1 MLHIVNGDSVGNKLK
16 DAGAQGDVLVWREM
30 YTEGPVFLRQEL
42 PENRIARGQY
52 MEEAFGI
59 PLEEWKTSAEAPE
72 KRLADFHLHE
82 DIVLWFEHDLFDQT
96 MLSYLLHWFSG
107 QSLGNTKLYLLSI
120 NQFPGIPLFHG
131 LGQLSA
137 AQLSTLMNTW
147 EEVSA
152 GQLSLGK
159 KAWEAYTA
167 MTPAAISDLLR
178 EDTSALPFLEDA
190 FKLHLSRYPSVQNGL
205 GVIEQTTL
213 ELLASGTDTPLL
225 LFQQTGDKH
234 HVLGM
239 GDTQYWFCLRQL
251 AQGSHPLIAL
261 EGSVSI
267 PGLYDSP
274 QSFLHSKISLTGLGA
289 EVAGNRKDWAKLNG
303 IHKWFG
309 GVLLEGHD
317 PPWRWDNEH
326 SAIVPV

>member
-16 DAGAQGDVLVWREM
+16 EAGAQGDVLVWREM
-30 YTEGPVFLRQEL
+30 YTEGPVFLQPEL
-42 PENRIARGQY
+42 PANRIARGEY
-52 MEEAFGI
+52 MEQAIGI
-59 PLEEWKTSAEAPE
+59 PLEEWQKSAEAQE
-72 KRLADFHLHE
+72 KQLAGYHLYE

-96 MLSYLLHWFSG
+96 MLSYLLHWFS
-107 QSLGNTKLYLLSI
+107 QRSLGKTRLHLLSI

-137 AQLSTLMNTW
+137 AELSSLMNTW
-147 EEVSA
+147 EEIS
-152 GQLSLGK
+152 GEQLTLGK

-167 MTPAAISDLLR
+167 KTPEAISTLLR

-213 ELLASGTDTPLL
+213 ELLATGTDTPMR

-239 GDTQYWFCLRQL
+239 GDIQYWFCLRQL
-251 AQGSHPLIAL
+251 SQGAHPLIAL
-261 EGSVSI
+261 ESNVSI
-267 PGLYDSP
+267 PGLYDSS
-274 QSFLHSKISLTGLGA
+274 QSFLHSKVSLTKLGA
-289 EVAGNRKDWAKLNG
+289 EIVSNGKDWASIHG
-303 IHKWFG
+303 IHKWLG
-309 GVLLEGHD
+309 GVLLYGLN
-317 PPWRWDNEH
+317 PPWRWENKH
-326 SAIVPV
+326 SAIVHS